1 MTIDPRVCAEPLPRA
16 FPSRRGCPSSNAN
29 TVVPRSS
36 RPMAMLMLLLP
47 TSPPLPPPPSSPSP
61 SSSPPSLSSYCRRL
75 WSSWSLPP
83 LRLLTSRPPLL
94 CSPPPDSFHSLS
106 RFRVHRVEEG
116 TPSTLPPPPF
126 CISRLAKPHLRG
138 KGSRNKV
145 SIIGRSR
152 CVVSLFEPWC
162 VVSRPPKSPPPLAHF
177 FLISRRGR
185 NKSWSNVSCSDFF
198 FFPSVSKGILPSR
211 SAVSF

>member
-47 TSPPLPPPPSSPSP
+47 TSPPLPPPPSSSPSP

-116 TPSTLPPPPF
+116 TPSTPPPTPF
-126 CISRLAKPHLRG
+126 LYIS
-138 KGSRNKV
+138 S
-145 SIIGRSR
+145 
-152 CVVSLFEPWC
+152 CQTSLEGE
-162 VVSRPPKSPPPLAHF
+162 R
-177 FLISRRGR
+177 
-185 NKSWSNVSCSDFF
+185 
-198 FFPSVSKGILPSR
+198 VSKQSEHYR
-211 SAVSF
+211 AVTLCGVTF

>member
-16 FPSRRGCPSSNAN
+16 FPSRRGRPSSNAD

-61 SSSPPSLSSYCRRL
+61 SSPPPSLSSYCRRL

-94 CSPPPDSFHSLS
+94 CSPPPDSLLFIRCLV
-106 RFRVHRVEEG
+106 FV
-116 TPSTLPPPPF
+116 STVWKKGHPPPPPF

-138 KGSRNKV
+138 KGSRNKA

-177 FLISRRGR
+177 F
-185 NKSWSNVSCSDFF
+185 NVQ
-198 FFPSVSKGILPSR
+198 K
-211 SAVSF
+211 